1 VTGKN
6 RTIGASALAAASVLL
21 LVASLTGG
29 RAGEWLFALV
39 AAAFPVA
46 LIAFAT
52 SRKRAPWPLLA
63 LLAALLVGSS
73 AAILALP
80 GASWWMFAGLGVAPL
95 LLVTVAFAATFDR

>member
-1 VTGKN
+1 M
-6 RTIGASALAAASVLL
+6 GASVLAVASLLL

-29 RAGEWLFALV
+29 RAGEWIFALV

-46 LIAFAT
+46 LIAFST

-63 LLAALLVGSS
+63 LLATLLVGSS

-80 GASWWMFAGLGVAPL
+80 GASWWMFVGLGVAPFL
-95 LLVTVAFAATFDR
+95 FVTVAFAATFDR

>member
-1 VTGKN
+1 VTQAN
-6 RTIGASALAAASVLL
+6 RVPAAVALAAASLLL
-21 LVASLTGG
+21 LVASLAGG

-39 AAAFPVA
+39 AAVFPVA

-80 GASWWMFAGLGVAPL
+80 GAAWWMFVGLGVAPL
-95 LLVTVAFAATFDR
+95 LLVSVAFAATFDR